1 MPIFDSHF
9 HLLSMKK
16 KGLETT
22 LESDII
28 GIDVG
33 TDLHDISNRLELIA
47 PYENLQF
54 SQGIGPWAVDDECY
68 EGEEKSVCLLMEDF
82 KKFGGAFIGECG
94 LDYHWMYG
102 TKEKQEA
109 LFNAQIELSNSL
121 GLPIIIHTR
130 DADDDIKRIITDS
143 TFQSGGIMHCFSSGW
158 EVAQKALDKGLMIS
172 FSGNVTYK
180 SNTTIKEVMT
190 KVPLDML
197 LFETDS
203 PYLAPVPFRGKP
215 SRPEMTELTAA
226 FIAQNRGICKDD
238 LKSQVLKNFRHLLEL
253 SSNCF

>member
-16 KGLETT
+16 KGLDTT

-33 TDLHDISNRLELIA
+33 TDLHDISDRLELIA
-47 PYENLQF
+47 LYDNLQF
-54 SQGIGPWAVDDECY
+54 SQGIGPWAVDDDDY
-68 EGEEKSVCLLMEDF
+68 AGEEKYACCLMEDIR
-82 KKFGGAFIGECG
+82 KFGGAFIGECG

-102 TKEKQEA
+102 TKEKQVA
-109 LFNAQIELSNSL
+109 LFKAQIELSNYL

-130 DADDDIKRIITDS
+130 DADDDITKIISDS
-143 TFQSGGIMHCFSSGW
+143 SFQYGGIMHCFSSGW
-158 EVAQKALDKGLMIS
+158 EVAKKALDKNLMIS

-180 SNTTIKEVMT
+180 SNTIIREAMT
-190 KVPLDML
+190 KIPLDML

-215 SRPEMTELTAA
+215 SRPEMTEFTAA
-226 FIAQNRGICKDD
+226 FIAQNRGIGKED
-238 LKSQVLKNFRHLLEL
+238 LKAQVLANFRHLLER
-253 SSNCF
+253 SSSCS